1 MTYRCISIN
10 IMERKQAPHGRN
22 SRCIEPREEGEKERD
37 TQAFHKQSVPE
48 HTCHPCPQSQLK
60 VRWQACS
67 DLSNHFPAML
77 LKPTSVYKSQPHTH
91 THTHTLYKYRICVQK
106 LKSQC
111 AKQKKSQITWLSDK
125 RGNVLHCFISARS
138 AEALLVF
145 SKISICSS

>member
-1 MTYRCISIN
+1 MNRKMISILVDITDDIQMYIN

-22 SRCIEPREEGEKERD
+22 SRCIEQREEGEKERD

-48 HTCHPCPQSQLK
+48 HTCHACPQSQLK

-91 THTHTLYKYRICVQK
+91 IIQVQN
-106 LKSQC
+106 LC
-111 AKQKKSQITWLSDK
+111 AEI
-125 RGNVLHCFISARS
+125 
-138 AEALLVF
+138 
-145 SKISICSS
+145 KISVR